1 MRYDELTGKIE
12 ENEEKKWLIVD
23 DYMLNKILGKIKDLI
38 STEKSVDTKILIDTF
53 NKLPDD
59 ITLKKVVV
67 LMTCVINDGNKFY
80 EQLFL
85 EHALYVK

>member
-1 MRYDELTGKIE
+1 
-12 ENEEKKWLIVD
+12 
-23 DYMLNKILGKIKDLI
+23 MLNKILGKIKDLI
-38 STEKSVDTKILIDTF
+38 SPEKSVDTKILIDTF

-80 EQLFL
+80 QQLFL